1 LELKTMD
8 KIKSDRKWDEIQV
21 AFLNKHHYFTPS
33 AIKSRSQKK
42 QENLAVIIARLEENN
57 YTD

>member
-1 LELKTMD
+1 MK

-21 AFLNKHHYFTPS
+21 KFFNQHTYFTPT
-33 AIKSRSQKK
+33 AIKSRLQKK
-42 QENLAVIIARLEENN
+42 QENLAVIVARLEENN